1 MAKAKT
7 DSTEIPENERP
18 AEEMDIA
25 AEFAALGKKFA
36 EAMRTAWQSEER
48 MRLQSDIKDG
58 LERFTTEVDGAFHD
72 LRQSDVSKKVG
83 EGVQQAAA
91 DVKSGKASS
100 EVRKGMVTAL
110 RSMSEALDRMA
121 GGFTPVDENKEA
133 APKK

>member
-36 EAMRTAWQSEER
+36 EAMRTAWHSEER
-48 MRLQSDIKDG
+48 VRLQSDIKDG
-58 LERFTTEVDGAFHD
+58 LERFTAEVDGAFRD
-72 LRQSDVSKKVG
+72 LRRSDVSKKVG
-83 EGVQQAAA
+83 EGVQQVAA
-91 DVKSGKASS
+91 DVKSGK
-100 EVRKGMVTAL
+100 
-110 RSMSEALDRMA
+110 ALDRMA
-121 GGFTPVDENKEA
+121 GGFTPADEEKEA